1 MVTIDAKTV
10 AKQDDFVCGCRT
22 QIIFRLA
29 DPTME
34 DYDTPD
40 DFEVEINT
48 ATSKR
53 KVPEMDKRKKPKWK
67 SGKTETFINELEKGS
82 YP

>member
-1 MVTIDAKTV
+1 
-10 AKQDDFVCGCRT
+10 
-22 QIIFRLA
+22 
-29 DPTME
+29 ME

-40 DFEVEINT
+40 DFEVQINT

-53 KVPEMDKRKKPKWK
+53 KVPEADKRKKPKWK

-82 YP
+82 YPWELFGKDYHNREKREVAYTEHT

>member
-1 MVTIDAKTV
+1 
-10 AKQDDFVCGCRT
+10 
-22 QIIFRLA
+22 
-29 DPTME
+29 ME
-34 DYDTPD
+34 DYETPD

-53 KVPEMDKRKKPKWK
+53 KVPEADKRKKPKWK